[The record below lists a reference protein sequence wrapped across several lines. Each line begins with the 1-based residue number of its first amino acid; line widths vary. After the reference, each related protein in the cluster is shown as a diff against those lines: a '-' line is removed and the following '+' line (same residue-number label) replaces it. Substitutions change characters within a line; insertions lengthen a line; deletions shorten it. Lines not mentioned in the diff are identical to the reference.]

1 MCATGHDPKSYTNP
15 RTISCPFTP
24 RLDAI
29 KTEENAILLDNFINN
44 LFMVRENV
52 YTSRGRLR
60 PVIEAYMASLLFF
73 LDDIKKNLG
82 KNHFIPNQMKRVAV
96 DLLISYST
104 LKKWGEDIK
113 IVLNSAKVEPEH
125 VEHQIIIGVMAAAAS
140 QAKIENLA
148 LSREV
153 KSLKNDTIELKK
165 MMQDLTGFVRDALSR
180 PRENSTSSH
189 KKRRRQEVS
198 YISTLI

>member
-1 MCATGHDPKSYTNP
+1 
-15 RTISCPFTP
+15 
-24 RLDAI
+24 
-29 KTEENAILLDNFINN
+29 
-44 LFMVRENV
+44 MVRENV

-73 LDDIKKNLG
+73 LDDIEKDLG
-82 KNHFIPNQMKRVAV
+82 KNHFVPNQMKRVAV

-113 IVLNSAKVEPEH
+113 IDYVLNSAKVEPEH

-140 QAKIENLA
+140 QAKIDNLA

-153 KSLKNDTIELKK
+153 KSLKNETIELKK
-165 MMQDLTGFVRDALSR
+165 MMQDLTGFVKDALSR
-180 PRENSTSSH
+180 PQENSTSSH